1 MATSSSGSR
10 AFIAFKTVMTTCLLR
25 SLSLCPLMGLA
36 VLAELELAELVQV
49 EFVQVELVQV
59 GSVASIS
66 FKAMSASVGFAVK
79 LV

>member
-1 MATSSSGSR
+1 
-10 AFIAFKTVMTTCLLR
+10 
-25 SLSLCPLMGLA
+25 MGLA